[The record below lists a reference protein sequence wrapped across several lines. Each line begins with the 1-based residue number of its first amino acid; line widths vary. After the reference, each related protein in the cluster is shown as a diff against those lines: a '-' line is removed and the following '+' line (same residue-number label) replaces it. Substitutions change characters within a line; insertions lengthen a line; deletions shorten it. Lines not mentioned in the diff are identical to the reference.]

1 MADRLD
7 VTVRSNGTVVVL
19 CARGDVREEPQLLGE
34 LVGVALAALDDRPAV
49 VDVSD
54 LYVQR
59 HAGLDALRRL
69 LRQRPPGAPT
79 VVLAR
84 TALRRR
90 LVGVFGPDTAWY
102 PSEVHT
108 PWLGVAA
115 SLAHRRHHLPRAGLA
130 LVEDPLS
137 ELLWAAARER
147 ATGQEP
153 GGSSSRVP
161 SAGA

>member
-1 MADRLD
+1 MVDRLD
-7 VTVRSNGTVVVL
+7 VTVRYGGPAVVL
-19 CARGDVREEPQLLGE
+19 SARGDVRDDPHLLRE
-34 LVGVALAALDDRPAV
+34 LVGVALAALGDRPAV

-59 HAGLDALRRL
+59 HEGLEALRRL
-69 LRQRPPGAPT
+69 LRQRPAGART

-84 TALRRR
+84 TSLRRR

-102 PSEVHT
+102 PAEVLT

-115 SLAHRRHHLPRAGLA
+115 SLAHRRHHLPRGGLE

-137 ELLWAAARER
+137 GLLWAAARER
-147 ATGQEP
+147 AAGQEP